1 MRSPRRNALLGGLV
15 AALLTPPATLEQ
27 VQAPANSDAEVS
39 ELEYTVFSAYITE
52 AFTGAKG
59 ENRTGSRVSSI
70 VIVNKTRSDMDYSH
84 IEDERDK
91 PLSWKKAAKYLRKEV
106 PTLRQE
112 AIERLRE
119 VGTQWA
125 PFRASFQ
132 LPIPYQLVDAK
143 EIDKIFKNEGWWTDY
158 YKKYPGTQGIL
169 VLSRIGFSTDAKQAL
184 FYAVNSCGGK
194 CGTET
199 YVVMQRSDSGWKLQ
213 KEILIGVS

>member
-70 VIVNKTRSDMDYSH
+70 VIVNKTRSDMDESH
-84 IEDERDK
+84 MEDDQDK
-91 PLSWKKAAKYLRKEV
+91 PISWKKASKYLRKEV

-112 AIERLRE
+112 TIERLRE
-119 VGTQWA
+119 VGTQSA
-125 PFRASFQ
+125 PFRTSFQ

-143 EIDKIFKNEGWWTDY
+143 EIDEIFKNEGWWTDY

-169 VLSRIGFSTDAKQAL
+169 VLSRIGCSTDAKQAL

-199 YVVMQRSDSGWKLQ
+199 YVVMQRSDSGWKLL